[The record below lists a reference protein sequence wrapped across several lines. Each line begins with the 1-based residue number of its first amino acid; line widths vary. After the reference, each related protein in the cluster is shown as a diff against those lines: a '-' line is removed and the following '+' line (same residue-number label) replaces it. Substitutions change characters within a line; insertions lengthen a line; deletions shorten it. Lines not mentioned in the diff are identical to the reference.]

1 MSDIPVRRPSW
12 LEWST
17 QCEYIHTQKIHILY
31 FFKKNYNYTI
41 MPFVCCA
48 NGTFIF
54 HASISF
60 PTLSCFFSD
69 KFSSFPEE
77 DKKKK
82 TLAKPQKRP
91 VFCATNFSRRPWN
104 RKAKRKGP
112 LFQERERERQFRK
125 GGNLLWK
132 IWGNNRKWASAID
145 TRYYSNFFLTA
156 FVLGHNHDEYHFP
169 TSRHQRRE
177 KKPTD
182 SIIF

>member
-82 TLAKPQKRP
+82 HWRNPRKDRFFAPQTFHEGPETGRP
-91 VFCATNFSRRPWN
+91 KGKAPFS
-104 RKAKRKGP
+104 K
-112 LFQERERERQFRK
+112 RERERGSSGK
-125 GGNLLWK
+125 GG
-132 IWGNNRKWASAID
+132 
-145 TRYYSNFFLTA
+145 
-156 FVLGHNHDEYHFP
+156 
-169 TSRHQRRE
+169 TSCGKSGETTGSEQA
-177 KKPTD
+177 P
-182 SIIF
+182 